1 MMSIVDAIGYLAGFL
16 AMITFLPQL
25 IKTAR
30 SRKAGDI
37 SMLMLLLTLTT
48 NVLYVI
54 YGAMLRLYPI
64 VMMVGIMTCT
74 VALQIVLTMKYR
86 NETQLANKSD
96 AGDGK

>member
-1 MMSIVDAIGYLAGFL
+1 MIDAIGYIAGFL

-30 SRKAGDI
+30 SKKAGDI
-37 SMLMLLLTLTT
+37 SMLMLLLTLAA

-64 VMMVGIMTCT
+64 VIMVGIMTCT
-74 VALQIVLTMKYR
+74 VVLQIVLTMKYR
-86 NETQLANKSD
+86 NETQLANKPA